1 MWSEMKKR
9 KGVVIALCVLT
20 PLLLWLYLKV
30 DPAGEDFGIW
40 FPKCPL
46 RLLTGLQCPSCGV
59 QRALHSLLI
68 GEPVEALRHNWFIVF
83 SGLYLAGMGVS
94 RMLRAKVPAL
104 YGFFWGTKGG
114 WTYVTV
120 YVAWFIIRN
129 LLKI

>member
-1 MWSEMKKR
+1 
-9 KGVVIALCVLT
+9 
-20 PLLLWLYLKV
+20 
-30 DPAGEDFGIW
+30 
-40 FPKCPL
+40 
-46 RLLTGLQCPSCGV
+46 
-59 QRALHSLLI
+59 
-68 GEPVEALRHNWFIVF
+68 LRHNWFIVF

-104 YGFFWGTKGG
+104 YRSFWGSKGG